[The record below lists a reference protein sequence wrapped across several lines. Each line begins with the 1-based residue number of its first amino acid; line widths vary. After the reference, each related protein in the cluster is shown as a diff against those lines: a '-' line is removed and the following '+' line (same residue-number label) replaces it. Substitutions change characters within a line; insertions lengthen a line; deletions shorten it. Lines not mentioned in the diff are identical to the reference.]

1 MQIEIQAKLKSNER
15 NDLNN
20 NGSKLEM
27 TNNLVSDL
35 EHVELEYEAIINKLP
50 SDCSQVELG
59 NNNRTGLYLI
69 VPAGQQHPIISHC
82 SNGWTT
88 IQNRYDGSVDF
99 NRSWAS
105 YAQGFGTPS
114 GEHWIGNEILHHL
127 TSDNCT
133 KLKII
138 MKDIYE
144 NTWVADYRH
153 FYISSKDD
161 GYRLHLSGYN
171 GNASDALDYQN
182 GMQFSA
188 IDVDRDISNTHC
200 AANYEGGWWFSHCQH
215 ANLNGRYNLG
225 LTWFDAARNEWIA
238 VKSSQMLIAKREKCY
253 EDDELTNKS
262 TTVISNENGSSV

>member
-1 MQIEIQAKLKSNER
+1 ME
-15 NDLNN
+15 NDSDGNSSNN

-27 TNNLVSDL
+27 TNNLVRDL

-59 NNNRTGLYLI
+59 TNNRTGLYLI

-82 SNGWTT
+82 TNGWTT

-99 NRSWAS
+99 NRSWHS
-105 YAQGFGTPS
+105 YSQGFGTPS
-114 GEHWIGNEILHHL
+114 GEHWIGNDILHHL

-144 NTWVADYRH
+144 NTWEAEYKH

-161 GYRLHLSGYN
+161 GYRLHLSGYK

-238 VKSSQMLIAKREKCY
+238 VKSSQMLISKREKCY
-253 EDDELTNKS
+253 EDDELTKKS
-262 TTVISNENGSSV
+262 TTATNNENGSSV

>member
-1 MQIEIQAKLKSNER
+1 ME
-15 NDLNN
+15 NDSDSSSSN

-27 TNNLVSDL
+27 TNNLVRDL

-50 SDCSQVELG
+50 ADCSQVELG

-99 NRSWAS
+99 NRSWDS
-105 YAQGFGTPS
+105 YGQGFGTPS
-114 GEHWIGNEILHHL
+114 GEHWIGNDILHHL

-144 NTWVADYRH
+144 NTWEAEYKH
-153 FYISSKDD
+153 FYISSRDD
-161 GYRLHLSGYN
+161 GYRLQLSGYK

-188 IDVDRDISNTHC
+188 IDEDRDISNTHC

-253 EDDELTNKS
+253 EDDELTKKS